1 MKLCLTIAALALACG
16 CARQTPA
23 ASPGARDQV
32 GEAQLTA
39 ANVGKTEP
47 APKVG
52 KSQRELGEDTQDAL
66 EPKRLPSREGTRKSG
81 GFGDWK

>member
-23 ASPGARDQV
+23 ASPAPV
-32 GEAQLTA
+32 GEAELTA